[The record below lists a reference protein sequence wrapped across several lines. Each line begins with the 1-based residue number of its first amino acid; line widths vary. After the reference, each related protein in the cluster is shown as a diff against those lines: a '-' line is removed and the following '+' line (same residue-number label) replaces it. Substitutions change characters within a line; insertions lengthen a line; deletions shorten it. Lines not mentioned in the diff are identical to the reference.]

1 MFYQIRRIT
10 GELDTC
16 ARHICFVDCKGNA
29 SDTESMTEL
38 ILNGFWLNGTHFVLC
53 ERSASMTRNS
63 ILSFI
68 NDAISDPIYEAI
80 TMGATPGPTVISKL
94 MAYRGLCLSSC
105 HCLEGF
111 RPKVIVVPDYEC
123 ILPNQH
129 IKYIYDETTSFT
141 NDNGEEVPW
150 TQKNVA
156 DDYRDIS
163 VTPFDGC
170 GIHHPAITDEVQF
183 RLSSSDSPT
192 TILWRAPYIKG
203 LTCEIDYPSFY
214 AERGI
219 TSIKDIWGV
228 SHDVTPDA
236 EPMII
241 LSKSMYK
248 GFKYFQTSG
257 TFDDWEYYWS
267 QFEKYGFCFGV
278 AKWNFN
284 KDIEPVYTRC
294 NYQVLQTL
302 NLPYEEFVELA
313 TDSISW
319 AQKIING
326 DSFYS
331 MSFLGLT
338 ADKCTPLNDY
348 TKAIIKNPVMLK
360 QYEIR
365 SYLIS
370 LLTKYINEMCCGKI
384 WIKSCFKFLI
394 PDLIAFMEAA
404 AGLDPNGCLSE
415 NQFYCIS
422 KEGVMHGDKLI
433 TRNPHICDSENV
445 VLYAVDNELTKKY
458 LNHLVNTC
466 IINSKSIIPQRLNGA
481 DYS

>member
-1 MFYQIRRIT
+1 
-10 GELDTC
+10 
-16 ARHICFVDCKGNA
+16 
-29 SDTESMTEL
+29 MTEV
-38 ILNGFWLNGTHFVLC
+38 ILNGFYLNGVHFVLC

-68 NDAISDPIYEAI
+68 DADIAAPVQEAI
-80 TMGATPGPTVISKL
+80 TMGASSKPTVISKL

-105 HCLEGF
+105 HCLDGY
-111 RPKVIVVPDYEC
+111 RPKIIVVPDYEC
-123 ILPNQH
+123 VLPQQH
-129 IKYIYDETTSFT
+129 IKYIYNETLTFT
-141 NDNGEEVPW
+141 NNDGDEVPW

-156 DDYRDIS
+156 DGYKDIK

-170 GIHHPAITDEVQF
+170 GVHHPAITDEVQF
-183 RLSSSDSPT
+183 RLGASDSPT

-203 LTCEIDYPSFY
+203 LTCEVDYPSFY
-214 AERGI
+214 AEKGV
-219 TSIKDIWGV
+219 TAIKDIWGV

-248 GFKYFQTSG
+248 GFKYFQFTKGAS
-257 TFDDWEYYWS
+257 DWDYYWS
-267 QFEKYGFCFGV
+267 QFERYGHCLGV
-278 AKWNFN
+278 AKWNFSA
-284 KDIEPVYTRC
+284 DTEPVYTRC

-313 TDSISW
+313 TDSIEW
-319 AQKIING
+319 AQKIIDG
-326 DSFYS
+326 DPFYS
-331 MSFLGLT
+331 MCFLGLT
-338 ADKCTPLNDY
+338 ADKCNPLNDY
-348 TKAIIKNPVMLK
+348 TEAVMKNPAMLK
-360 QYEIR
+360 QYEVR
-365 SYLIS
+365 GYLIN
-370 LLTKYINEMCCGKI
+370 LLKKYLDEMCCGKI

-404 AGLDPNGCLSE
+404 AGLEPVGCLGN
-415 NQFYCIS
+415 NQFYCVTRDGAMS
-422 KEGVMHGDKLI
+422 GDKLI

-445 VLYAVDNELTKKY
+445 VLRAVNNGLTEKY
-458 LNHLVNTC
+458 FSHLVNTC